1 MAEAVGILEVFGLA
15 TAFVA
20 ADAGCKAANVRL
32 EVFDK
37 NKPANAD
44 SLPVPLLVCIKFRG
58 SVEDVTAAVEA
69 GMAEASRRTGVVQHY
84 VIPNPTEDT
93 VKMLKISYLKKILE
107 DHQGSKIVT
116 VQYPHSYESKCI
128 PISSLLINQKI
139 SGVPSSTR

>member
-20 ADAGCKAANVRL
+20 AEAGCKAANVRL

-69 GMAEASRRTGVVQHY
+69 GMAEANRRTGVVQHY

-93 VKMLKISYLKKILE
+93 VKMLKISALDK
-107 DHQGSKIVT
+107 S
-116 VQYPHSYESKCI
+116 
-128 PISSLLINQKI
+128 
-139 SGVPSSTR
+139 